1 MTQKQKLKKEEKY
14 LFDIII
20 ASRKIQEFLWGD
32 FMSGEI
38 NLEEFKRMYRK
49 RVAKI
54 DEIDENN
61 PHAIIELKKRITQI
75 AAISI
80 NLLHR
85 LDNGGISQ
93 NMGNISNLPEYSKK
107 ITE

>member
-1 MTQKQKLKKEEKY
+1 MSKK
-14 LFDIII
+14 I
-20 ASRKIQEFLWGD
+20 S
-32 FMSGEI
+32 
-38 NLEEFKRMYRK
+38 LEEFKRMYRK

-61 PHAIIELKKRITQI
+61 PHAMIELKKRITQI

-80 NLLHR
+80 NLLNR
-85 LDNGGISQ
+85 LDNGGIS
-93 NMGNISNLPEYSKK
+93 NEMESISNLPQYSKK